1 MKSGAEREGAMLMN
15 FQASAGH
22 VSMGLRLLFNYRF
35 NVMETIRF
43 NCNVLFLFHFFI
55 HPDLIPNN
63 RRLTHKEK
71 RRLLVCIEF
80 WRLIFLWNEVRWRQK
95 ESFPCVNT
103 EHSTIISEK
112 KTREE
117 RKGKAVES
125 LLKFFVAYM
134 IPGELEWMTIMVRLE
149 NSR

>member
-1 MKSGAEREGAMLMN
+1 M
-15 FQASAGH
+15 
-22 VSMGLRLLFNYRF
+22 
-35 NVMETIRF
+35 
-43 NCNVLFLFHFFI
+43 
-55 HPDLIPNN
+55 
-63 RRLTHKEK
+63 
-71 RRLLVCIEF
+71 
-80 WRLIFLWNEVRWRQK
+80 
-95 ESFPCVNT
+95 NT